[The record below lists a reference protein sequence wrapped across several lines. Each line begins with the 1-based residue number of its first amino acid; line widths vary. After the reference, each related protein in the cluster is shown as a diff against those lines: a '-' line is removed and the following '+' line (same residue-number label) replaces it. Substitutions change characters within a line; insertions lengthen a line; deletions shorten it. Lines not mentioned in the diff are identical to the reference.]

1 MLPAMAPQQHS
12 SFMFDLY
19 ANVIINGLMIGAIY
33 ALIATGLN
41 VVFGVMKVVN
51 FAHGELVVIGM
62 YTGYVLWKFLGLSPI
77 ATLPI
82 AMLGMFA
89 LGYGFQRVIGN
100 AFVDR
105 PQHIQFALYISV
117 AMIITGLHAVTF
129 GPDPRGIQSA
139 ASFAV
144 YRVGPLRLD
153 AVRLHAALTSLAVVA
168 ALWAWL
174 RYSIMGKSLHAAA
187 DNLVGGRAIGIRI
200 DHVFAVTAGL
210 GAACAGAAGAMIAPL
225 YDTNPYLAGEFTLT
239 AFIIV
244 IVGGLA
250 SLPGALLGGL
260 VIGMSEAVA
269 ALLITPS
276 AKSLF
281 SYGLLI
287 LVLLLR
293 PEGLLGR
300 REGRA

>member
-1 MLPAMAPQQHS
+1 
-12 SFMFDLY
+12 MFELY
-19 ANVIINGLMIGAIY
+19 TSVALNGLLIGAIY

-41 VVFGVMKVVN
+41 LIFGVMRVVN

-62 YTGYVLWKFLGLSPI
+62 YLGFGLWQLSGLSPL

-82 AMLGMFA
+82 AMLGLFVF
-89 LGYGFQRVIGN
+89 GYVFQRLLGN
-100 AFVDR
+100 AFVSQ
-105 PQHIQFALYISV
+105 PQHVQFVLYIGL
-117 AMIITGLHAVTF
+117 ALAITGLHAVLF

-139 ASFAV
+139 ASFDV
-144 YRVGPLRLD
+144 YRIGSLRVD
-153 AVRLHAALTSLAVVA
+153 AVRLHAAVASLAIIA

-174 RYSIMGKSLHAAA
+174 RYSLTGKALHAAA
-187 DNLVGGRAIGIRI
+187 ENLIGGEAIGIRI
-200 DHVFAVTAGL
+200 DHVFALTAGI
-210 GAACAGAAGAMIAPL
+210 GAACAGAAGALLAPL
-225 YDTNPYLAGEFTLT
+225 YDTQPYLAPEFTLI

-260 VIGMSEAVA
+260 LVGLAEALAA
-269 ALLITPS
+269 ALIAPS

-293 PEGLLGR
+293 PAGLLGR
-300 REGRA
+300 AGSAR